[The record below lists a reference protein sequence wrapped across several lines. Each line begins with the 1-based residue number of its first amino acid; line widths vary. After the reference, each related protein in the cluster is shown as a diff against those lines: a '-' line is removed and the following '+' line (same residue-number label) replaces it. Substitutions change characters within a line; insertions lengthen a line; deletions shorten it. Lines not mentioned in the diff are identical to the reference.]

1 MQSCVISVI
10 TQTFS
15 WFFFWIGIEMDGM
28 ASTLAWPD
36 KLPNLKVIIGCVYA
50 TAYRWPKKE
59 ILKDDLRENPQ
70 SAKIANFIAALFIET
85 DTETFVETKLYHLHK
100 YTYRSHWGREYYLR
114 RRGETSRVFT
124 RSPVSATGFSVSR
137 MWQEVGQGWTG
148 KVIVLCMRFMNIC
161 QIGDIL
167 SQV

>member
-1 MQSCVISVI
+1 
-10 TQTFS
+10 
-15 WFFFWIGIEMDGM
+15 MDGM

-85 DTETFVETKLYHLHK
+85 DTETFVETKIVSFAQIHISQSLRQGVRVEKKRRNLTGVHL
-100 YTYRSHWGREYYLR
+100 
-114 RRGETSRVFT
+114 
-124 RSPVSATGFSVSR
+124 VSSI
-137 MWQEVGQGWTG
+137 GQG
-148 KVIVLCMRFMNIC
+148 L
-161 QIGDIL
+161 L
-167 SQV
+167 SQ